1 MTRCNGNH
9 RAALAALLVV
19 WCAAGAALAAG
30 GIAPE
35 ADPAVGRA
43 AWLLERAALQ
53 DLPLTGLKASADE
66 IGGGAATGE
75 PTTFTF
81 DDSAKRG
88 GALPVLASLVLPGAG
103 EAMLGHKRGYLMMA
117 LDILAWTQ
125 VASKHSDGADLR
137 DEYYAFADEHYS
149 DELLVLAFVENPLPT
164 IPGAIERDGVGQHY
178 FSNVGAMTDVGDL
191 DQLPLY
197 VTVEADRREYYEN
210 LGKWDQFVFG
220 WDDFV
225 NPLFREGY
233 TPTNDPKID
242 LGQTWVSENREIYRQ
257 MRADSNDAFKSRDR
271 WLYVNIGLRLASVVQ
286 TAWLS
291 GLLGGD
297 DGGIDGGDSRLSVGG
312 HEVRLIARPHGLRRA
327 TLAAAV
333 SF

>member
-1 MTRCNGNH
+1 MIRCNGNH
-9 RAALAALLVV
+9 RAALAAMLLV
-19 WCAAGAALAAG
+19 WCATGAALAAG
-30 GIAPE
+30 SVAPE
-35 ADPAVGRA
+35 ADPAAGRA

-66 IGGGAATGE
+66 VGGGAATGE
-75 PTTFTF
+75 PATFAF
-81 DDSAKRG
+81 DDGVKRG

-125 VASKHSDGADLR
+125 VAAKHSDGADLR

-149 DELLVLAFVENPLPT
+149 DELLLQAFVTNST
-164 IPGAIERDGVGQHY
+164 DIERDGVGNAY
-178 FSNVGAMTDVGDL
+178 FPNVGAMTDVGDL

-271 WLYVNIGLRLASVVQ
+271 WLYLNIGLRLASVVQ
-286 TAWLS
+286 TAWLG

-297 DGGIDGGDSRLSVGG
+297 GGGIDGGDSRLSVGG